1 MADSPVV
8 WELRAHAT
16 GQETVGGTPAGG
28 MGGANVG
35 FGYGGNGALVPQ
47 PQAPE
52 SGDGMKGKAI
62 WVMGRRAVENNNEE
76 NNGQSYVPLHNS
88 ESDSSSILTLA
99 SGWTRSW
106 SSS

>member
-16 GQETVGGTPAGG
+16 GQESIGGPGGAGAG
-28 MGGANVG
+28 AAGGANVG

-47 PQAPE
+47 PQVE

-62 WVMGRRAVENNNEE
+62 WVMGRRAVEDNNEE
-76 NNGQSYVPLHNS
+76 NNGQSSVTSHPANS
-88 ESDSSSILTLA
+88 PDENS
-99 SGWTRSW
+99 R
-106 SSS
+106 